1 MKEKQSRGS
10 LVICEGFACPTPKS
24 KSLDFRPTQ
33 KQIAASSVPDTGAG
47 KPLADCFGLLLG
59 AKICSVAT
67 ASFRVSSLPKI
78 GTAIIGSLDESASL
92 RTSNFPEPPTS
103 HKNVRQE
110 PALKSSSSSAGDKM
124 KEVGK

>member
-1 MKEKQSRGS
+1 MKKKQSRGS
-10 LVICEGFACPTPKS
+10 LVTCEGFACPTPKS

-47 KPLADCFGLLLG
+47 KPLADCFGLPLG

-78 GTAIIGSLDESASL
+78 GTTIIGSLDEPAPL
-92 RTSNFPEPPTS
+92 RTSNFPALPAS
-103 HKNVRQE
+103 HKAVRRC
-110 PALKSSSSSAGDKM
+110 PALKSSSSSRTAKEGGGDR
-124 KEVGK
+124 